1 MANYFEK
8 RDRFQQER
16 EKYYRE
22 KTNTRLKY
30 VALISIGISIILLL
44 TMAFGCVDYNN
55 TTAILFMRGC
65 AGLFALIFVV
75 LVAIIVYRVN
85 GSYFYDNVRSKQN
98 TPDE

>member
-30 VALISIGISIILLL
+30 VALISICISIILLL
-44 TMAFGCVDYNN
+44 TMAFGFVDYNN

-85 GSYFYDNVRSKQN
+85 ISYFNDKLRLKQD
-98 TPDE
+98 THDE

>member
-1 MANYFEK
+1 MDNYFEK

-16 EKYYRE
+16 ETYYRE

-30 VALISIGISIILLL
+30 AALISIGISIILLL
-44 TMAFGCVDYNN
+44 TMALGFVDLNN

-85 GSYFYDNVRSKQN
+85 VSYFSDKARSKQR